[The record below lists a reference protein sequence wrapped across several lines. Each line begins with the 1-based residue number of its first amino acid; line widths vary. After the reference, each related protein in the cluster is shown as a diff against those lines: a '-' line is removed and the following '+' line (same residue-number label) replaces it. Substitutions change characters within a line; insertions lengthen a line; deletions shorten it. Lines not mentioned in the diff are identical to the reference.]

1 VSHLSSPVREGV
13 LGTKMQTTSTENYDK
28 VTDNVSYTIHELL
41 IKYTEPCS
49 VYTKS
54 FLNTLDS

>member
-1 VSHLSSPVREGV
+1 
-13 LGTKMQTTSTENYDK
+13 MQTTSTENYDK